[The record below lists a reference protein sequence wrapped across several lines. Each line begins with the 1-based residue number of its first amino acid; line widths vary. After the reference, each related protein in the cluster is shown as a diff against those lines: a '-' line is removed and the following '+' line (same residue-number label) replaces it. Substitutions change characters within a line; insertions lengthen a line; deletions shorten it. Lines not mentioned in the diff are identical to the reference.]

1 MKNERIK
8 KWLLYFVGISIMS
21 LGIALTVW
29 AKVWGVSPWDT
40 FHLGLT
46 NYVDLS
52 FGVIVQL
59 VGAVAIVIGI
69 FLGVIP
75 KLGTILNMII
85 VGWLLNVLLGLFPP
99 NTLTEY
105 SVVSFLVFVFGILC
119 SGVGTALYIAADVGI
134 GPRDSIM
141 VGLNRKFG
149 INIARAR
156 TFVEIT
162 AVILAFM
169 LAGPIG
175 IGTILFS
182 VTIGRV
188 VEKTLNLYKA
198 YSSVSKTQSDT

>member
-1 MKNERIK
+1 MKKEIIK

-21 LGIALTVW
+21 LGISLTVW

-46 NYVDLS
+46 NYVNLS
-52 FGVIVQL
+52 FGVMVQL

-85 VGWLLNVLLGLFPP
+85 VGWMLNILLGLFPP
-99 NTLTEY
+99 DALTEY
-105 SVVSFLVFVFGILC
+105 SVISFSVFVFGILC
-119 SGVGTALYIAADVGI
+119 SGVGTALYISADVGI

-141 VGLNRKFG
+141 VGLNRKYG

-156 TFVEIT
+156 TFIEIT
-162 AVILAFM
+162 AVFLAFM

-182 VTIGRV
+182 LTIGRV
-188 VEKTLNLYKA
+188 VEKTLKLHKAYRSYKA
-198 YSSVSKTQSDT
+198 QNHA

>member
-1 MKNERIK
+1 MKNEIIK
-8 KWLLYFVGISIMS
+8 KWLLYFIGISIMS
-21 LGIALTVW
+21 FGIALTVW

-46 NYVDLS
+46 NYVSLS
-52 FGVIVQL
+52 FGQVVQV
-59 VGAVAIVIGI
+59 VGAVAIAIGAL
-69 FLGVIP
+69 LGVIP
-75 KLGTILNMII
+75 KIGTILNMII

-99 NTLTEY
+99 DTLTEY
-105 SVVSFLVFVFGILC
+105 SVVSFSVFVFGILF
-119 SGVGTALYIAADVGI
+119 SGIGTGLYIAADVGI

-149 INIARAR
+149 INISRAR
-156 TFVEIT
+156 TFIEIL
-162 AVILAFM
+162 AVIMAFM

-188 VEKTLNLYKA
+188 VEKTLNLHRDYI
-198 YSSVSKTQSDT
+198 SKPQTDS